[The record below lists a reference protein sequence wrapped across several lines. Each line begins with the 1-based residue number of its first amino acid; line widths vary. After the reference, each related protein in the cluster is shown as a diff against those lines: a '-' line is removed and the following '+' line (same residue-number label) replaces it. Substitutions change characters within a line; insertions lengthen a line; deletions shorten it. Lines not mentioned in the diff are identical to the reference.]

1 MLDVDSVKTEQLIS
15 DFVYLTFLARV
26 TQGLA
31 GFQDNWYDMIRY
43 DTVYLRALKSWRDG
57 QLNLAHGAETK
68 KKQKLKTK
76 TR

>member
-31 GFQDNWYDMIRY
+31 GFQDNWYDMTQYIYVRSKA
-43 DTVYLRALKSWRDG
+43 DEMASLI
-57 QLNLAHGAETK
+57 
-68 KKQKLKTK
+68 
-76 TR
+76 